1 MMIAASPEPTTIATS
16 ANTRSSAA
24 PKSKETVAAEE
35 AAAKAAG
42 ADPSTTYVAKETY
55 PHSSTGASPT
65 ALIGGGASQSGGA
78 PIAASAS
85 VIEGRLKEWQLST
98 AEIQGDIES
107 GKAIVRTKEIGANAL
122 TGRGDDEALHTLIN
136 NRLLADSE
144 TVRVATKMEVSNG
157 EVAVHGSAAS
167 AEQIARVMAIVLD
180 TDGVT
185 KVTSDMKIDPTQPGS
200 PRDDPSR
207 IPSGK

>member
-1 MMIAASPEPTTIATS
+1 M
-16 ANTRSSAA
+16 
-24 PKSKETVAAEE
+24 
-35 AAAKAAG
+35 
-42 ADPSTTYVAKETY
+42 
-55 PHSSTGASPT
+55 
-65 ALIGGGASQSGGA
+65 
-78 PIAASAS
+78 
-85 VIEGRLKEWQLST
+85 
-98 AEIQGDIES
+98 
-107 GKAIVRTKEIGANAL
+107 RTKEIGANAL

-157 EVAVHGSAAS
+157 EVGVHGSAAS
-167 AEQIARVMAIVLD
+167 AEQIARVIAIILD
-180 TDGVT
+180 TNGVT